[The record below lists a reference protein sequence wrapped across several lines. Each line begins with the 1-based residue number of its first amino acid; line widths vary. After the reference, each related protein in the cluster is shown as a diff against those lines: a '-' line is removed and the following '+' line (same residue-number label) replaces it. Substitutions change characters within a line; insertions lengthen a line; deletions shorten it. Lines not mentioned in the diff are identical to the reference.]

1 MRNGGDVNYGLAK
14 LAFVLG
20 ALTAAVSTGEAT
32 LPLQHLSSTAVPTTD
47 PSELS
52 ILSYN
57 VEGLPW
63 PIASG
68 RDAAAGAIAD
78 RLADMRAAGTQP
90 HIVAIQEAFG
100 QAGKLI
106 GRQAG
111 YRYVAYGPSDG
122 EAGAEPVAPQDRSFA
137 AAASPFIG
145 ETLGKYADSGLAIF
159 SDYPIRWTRRMAFPA
174 YACAGLD
181 CLANKGVLVVA
192 LDVPGAARPVIVVDT
207 HLNSRSASFASN
219 ARSLYAYRRQV
230 DALGEFVGKLPE
242 RGDMLLA
249 GDFNVGNAP
258 KRSAMLDQ
266 GVLVQAG
273 LSLSVVEHDCGH
285 DCRHIDEGGAAA
297 ETSLLRGKSLLAFSA
312 NGSLA
317 PLGTPIG
324 FGRLPDGKMLSDHI
338 GIERR
343 FHIGA

>member
-1 MRNGGDVNYGLAK
+1 MKYALPK
-14 LAFVLG
+14 LALIVG
-20 ALTAAVSTGEAT
+20 ALAAAVSTGEAS
-32 LPLQHLSSTAVPTTD
+32 LPLRHLPLDSKSITN

-68 RDAAAGAIAD
+68 RDAAASMIAS
-78 RLADMRAAGTQP
+78 RLGDMRAAGTQP

-100 QAGKLI
+100 QAGKRI
-106 GRQAG
+106 GREAG
-111 YRYVAYGPSDG
+111 YRYVAYGPSDNNT
-122 EAGAEPVAPQDRSFA
+122 GAAPVAPQDRAFA
-137 AAASPFIG
+137 AAASPLIG
-145 ETLGKYADSGLAIF
+145 ETLGKFADSGLAIF

-192 LDVPGAARPVIVVDT
+192 LDVPGADRPVIVVDT

-230 DALGEFVGKLPE
+230 DALSQFVAGLPE
-242 RGDMLLA
+242 QGDMLLA

-258 KRSAMLDQ
+258 RRSAMLDQ
-266 GVLVQAG
+266 GLLDRDG
-273 LSLSVVEHDCGH
+273 LELTVVEHDCGH
-285 DCRHIDEGGAAA
+285 DCRHIDEGGSAAKTA
-297 ETSLLRGKSLLAFSA
+297 LLRGKSLLAFSA
-312 NGSLA
+312 QGSLT
-317 PLGTPIG
+317 PLGTAIG

>member
-1 MRNGGDVNYGLAK
+1 MRHGLAK
-14 LAFVLG
+14 LAVIVG
-20 ALTAAVSTGEAT
+20 ALTAAVGTGEAT
-32 LPLQHLSSTAVPTTD
+32 LPLQHLPSAAVPTID
-47 PSELS
+47 PTELS

-68 RDAAAGAIAD
+68 RDAAAGTIAD

-100 QAGKLI
+100 QAGKRI
-106 GRQAG
+106 GREAG
-111 YRYVAYGPSDG
+111 YRYLADGPSDNDT
-122 EAGAEPVAPQDRSFA
+122 GAAPVAPQDRAFA
-137 AAASPFIG
+137 AAASPLIG
-145 ETLGKYADSGLAIF
+145 ETLGKFADSGLAIF

-192 LDVPGAARPVIVVDT
+192 LDVPGADRPVIVVDT
-207 HLNSRSASFASN
+207 HLNSRSASYASN

-230 DALGEFVGKLPE
+230 DALSQFVAGLPE
-242 RGDMLLA
+242 QGDMLLA

-258 KRSAMLDQ
+258 RRSAMLDR
-266 GVLVQAG
+266 G
-273 LSLSVVEHDCGH
+273 LLDRDGLALTVVEHDCGH
-285 DCRHIDEGGAAA
+285 DCRHIDEGGSAA
-297 ETSLLRGKSLLAFSA
+297 ETALLRGKSLLAFSA
-312 NGSLA
+312 QGSLT
-317 PLGTPIG
+317 PLGTAIG